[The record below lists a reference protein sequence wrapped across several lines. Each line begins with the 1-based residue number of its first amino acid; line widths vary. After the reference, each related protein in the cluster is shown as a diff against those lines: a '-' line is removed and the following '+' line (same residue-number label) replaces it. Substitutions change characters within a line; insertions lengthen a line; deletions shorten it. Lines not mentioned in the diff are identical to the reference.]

1 MRPIRQA
8 SLAARLANIPTGLRA
23 ASSAARRRA
32 LACAVAAG
40 LTLATG
46 AAHADDGTLTIGAL
60 LPMSGPNAEY
70 GQTFGSG
77 ADLSIAHVNDDHIL
91 SKKLVLRYED
101 SQALPMQGVLGMNKL
116 VNVYETPLV
125 LTGFTGVSKAV
136 APIARRSRTVA
147 VNGGGVGPD
156 LAQLGPYFW
165 NVIPLANAE
174 VRAIIPYLINERKL
188 KRFVLIY
195 VDDPLGQSINQELAQ
210 DLPPAGGTLAAS
222 FAVPA
227 GSQQFGGVV
236 ARVRDAR
243 PDLIFIASYGAQQ
256 SQIVKQLR
264 DNGVMQQIASYSAF
278 SIPAI
283 NALPEAKGAL
293 YTTQRF
299 DWDAPDRLTQRFV
312 ADYKQRYGRKPTAYA
327 ANYYNAVRLFA
338 ILAASLEH
346 DGKPVTGQNLLA
358 ARQRLQHFDLVGGS
372 VSFDANGTVRAPIQV
387 NQIDGAGGTV
397 VSTIR

>member
-1 MRPIRQA
+1 MSSTRRMLCAALGA
-8 SLAARLANIPTGLRA
+8 S
-23 ASSAARRRA
+23 A
-32 LACAVAAG
+32 LALGA
-40 LTLATG
+40 LT
-46 AAHADDGTLTIGAL
+46 AHAEPPAPLTIGAL

-77 ADLSIAHVNDDHIL
+77 ADLSVAHVNAD
-91 SKKLVLRYED
+91 KLLKEPLALRYED

-116 VNVYETPLV
+116 VNVYETPFV
-125 LTGFTGVSKAV
+125 LTGFTGVSKAI
-136 APIARRSRTVA
+136 APLARRSQTIA

-156 LAQLGPYFW
+156 LSQLGAYFW
-165 NVIPLANAE
+165 NVIPLANSE
-174 VRAIIPYLINERKL
+174 VRAIIPYLVKQKQL

-210 DLPPAGGTLAAS
+210 DLPPAGGQLVSS

-227 GSQQFGGVV
+227 AAQQFGGVV

-264 DNGVMQQIASYSAF
+264 DNGVSQQLASYSAF

-299 DWDAPDRLTQRFV
+299 DWNAPDKLTQRFV
-312 ADYKQRYGRKPTAYA
+312 ADYREKYGRKPTAYA

-338 ILAASLEH
+338 ILAAKLEAE
-346 DGKPVTGQNLLA
+346 GQPVTGANLLA
-358 ARQRLQHFDLVGGS
+358 ARDAMQHFDLVGGS
-372 VSFDANGTVRAPIQV
+372 VSFDASGTVRAPIQI

-397 VSTIR
+397 VSTTQ

>member
-1 MRPIRQA
+1 MAEP
-8 SLAARLANIPTGLRA
+8 SGELK
-23 ASSAARRRA
+23 
-32 LACAVAAG
+32 
-40 LTLATG
+40 
-46 AAHADDGTLTIGAL
+46 IGAL

-77 ADLSIAHVNDDHIL
+77 ADLSVAHVNDDRL
-91 SKKLVLRYED
+91 LGEKLVLTYED

-116 VNVYETPLV
+116 VNVYETPFV
-125 LTGFTGVSKAV
+125 LTGFTGVSKAI
-136 APIARRSRTVA
+136 APLARRTKTVA

-156 LAQLGPYFW
+156 LAQLGSYFW

-174 VRAIIPYLINERKL
+174 VRAIIPYLVTQKQL

-195 VDDPLGQSINQELAQ
+195 VDDPLGQSINEELAL
-210 DLPPAGGTLAAS
+210 DLPPAGGSLVSS

-227 GSQQFGGVV
+227 GAQQFAGVV
-236 ARVRDAR
+236 ARVRDAQ

-264 DNGVMQQIASYSAF
+264 DNGVNQQIASYSAF

-299 DWDAPDRLTQRFV
+299 DWNAPDRLTQRFV
-312 ADYKQRYGRKPTAYA
+312 TDYQAKYGRKPTAYA
-327 ANYYNAVRLFA
+327 ANAYNAVRLFA
-338 ILAASLEH
+338 ILAAKLEH
-346 DGKPVTGQNLLA
+346 EGKRVTGANLLE
-358 ARQRLQHFDLVGGS
+358 ARQQMQHFDLVGGS
-372 VSFDANGTVRAPIQV
+372 VSFDPNGTVRAPIQI

-397 VSTIR
+397 VSTTQ

>member
-1 MRPIRQA
+1 MTWTKGR
-8 SLAARLANIPTGLRA
+8 LAAAL
-23 ASSAARRRA
+23 SVCA
-32 LACAVAAG
+32 LAAALG
-40 LTLATG
+40 IAGRTSATSAT
-46 AAHADDGTLTIGAL
+46 AAQAEDLRIGAL

-77 ADLSIAHVNDDHIL
+77 ADLSVAHVNADHL
-91 SKKLVLRYED
+91 LAEKLVLSYED

-116 VNVYETPLV
+116 VNVYRTPFV
-125 LTGFTGVSKAV
+125 LTGFTGVSKAI
-136 APIARRSRTVA
+136 APLARRSQTVA

-156 LAQLGPYFW
+156 LAQLGAYFW
-165 NVIPLANAE
+165 NVIPLANSE
-174 VRAIIPYLINERKL
+174 VRAIIPYLVSERKL
-188 KRFVLIY
+188 TRFVLIY

-210 DLPPAGGTLAAS
+210 DLPPAGATLAAS

-236 ARVRDAR
+236 ARVRDAK

-264 DNGVMQQIASYSAF
+264 DNGVSQQIASYSAF

-299 DWDAPDRLTQRFV
+299 NWNAPDKLTQRFV
-312 ADYKQRYGRKPTAYA
+312 TDYTQKYGRKPTAYA
-327 ANYYNAVRLFA
+327 ANYYNAVRLFS
-338 ILAASLEH
+338 ILAAQLEH
-346 DGKPVTGQNLLA
+346 EGKPVTGPNLLD

-397 VSTIR
+397 VSTR

>member
-1 MRPIRQA
+1 MSPRRR
-8 SLAARLANIPTGLRA
+8 RL
-23 ASSAARRRA
+23 SAALCAAAMAWLAGGGREA
-32 LACAVAAG
+32 LAG
-40 LTLATG
+40 PPELK
-46 AAHADDGTLTIGAL
+46 IGAL

-77 ADLSIAHVNDDHIL
+77 ADLSVAHVNADHL
-91 SKKLVLRYED
+91 LAENLVLTYED

-116 VNVYETPLV
+116 VNVYGTPFV
-125 LTGFTGVSKAV
+125 LTGFTGVSKAI
-136 APIARRSRTVA
+136 APLARRSRTVA

-156 LAQLGPYFW
+156 LAQLGAYFW

-174 VRAIIPYLINERKL
+174 VRAIVPYLVTQKQL

-195 VDDPLGQSINQELAQ
+195 VDDPLGQSINEELAR
-210 DLPPAGGTLAAS
+210 DLSPAGGQLLAS

-227 GSQQFGGVV
+227 GAQQFGGVV
-236 ARVRDAR
+236 ARVRDAN

-264 DNGVMQQIASYSAF
+264 DNGVNQQIASYSAF

-299 DWDAPDRLTQRFV
+299 DWNAPDRLTRRFV
-312 ADYKQRYGRKPTAYA
+312 ADYQAKYGHKPTAYA

-338 ILAASLEH
+338 ILAAKLEH
-346 DGKPVTGQNLLA
+346 EGKPVTGENLLA
-358 ARQRLQHFDLVGGS
+358 ERERSRQFDLVGGS
-372 VSFDANGTVRAPIQV
+372 VSFDANGAVRAPIQI

-397 VSTIR
+397 VSTTQ

>member
-1 MRPIRQA
+1 MAWTKRR
-8 SLAARLANIPTGLRA
+8 LAAALSVCALAA
-23 ASSAARRRA
+23 ALGTARWEAISSAT
-32 LACAVAAG
+32 AAPAED
-40 LTLATG
+40 LR
-46 AAHADDGTLTIGAL
+46 IGAL

-77 ADLSIAHVNDDHIL
+77 ADLSVAHVNADHL
-91 SKKLVLRYED
+91 LAEKLVLSYED

-116 VNVYETPLV
+116 VNVYRTPFV
-125 LTGFTGVSKAV
+125 LTGFTGVSKAI
-136 APIARRSRTVA
+136 APLARRSQTVA

-156 LAQLGPYFW
+156 LAELGPYFW
-165 NVIPLANAE
+165 NVIPLANSE
-174 VRAIIPYLINERKL
+174 VRAIIPYLVSERKL
-188 KRFVLIY
+188 TRFVLIY

-210 DLPPAGGTLAAS
+210 DLPPAGATLAAS

-236 ARVRDAR
+236 ARVRDAK

-264 DNGVMQQIASYSAF
+264 DNGVSQQIASYSAF

-299 DWDAPDRLTQRFV
+299 NWNAPDKLTQRFV
-312 ADYKQRYGRKPTAYA
+312 TDYTQKYGRKPTAYA

-338 ILAASLEH
+338 ILATQLEH
-346 DGKPVTGQNLLA
+346 EGKPVTGANLLD

-397 VSTIR
+397 VSTR

>member
-1 MRPIRQA
+1 MSSNRRRL
-8 SLAARLANIPTGLRA
+8 LAAWLLF
-23 ASSAARRRA
+23 
-32 LACAVAAG
+32 AG
-40 LTLATG
+40 TVLNVR
-46 AAHADDGTLTIGAL
+46 AHADDGELKIGAL

-77 ADLSIAHVNDDHIL
+77 ADLSVAHVNADHL
-91 SKKLVLRYED
+91 LAQKLVLTYED

-116 VNVYETPLV
+116 VNVYETPFV
-125 LTGFTGVSKAV
+125 LTGFTGISKAI
-136 APIARRSRTVA
+136 APLARRNQTVA

-165 NVIPLANAE
+165 NVIPLANSE
-174 VRAIIPYLINERKL
+174 VRAIVPYLVNERKL

-195 VDDPLGQSINQELAQ
+195 VDDPLGQSISQELTQ
-210 DLPPAGGTLAAS
+210 DLPPAGGELAAS

-227 GSQQFGGVV
+227 GAQQFGGVV
-236 ARVRDAR
+236 ARVRDAK

-264 DNGVMQQIASYSAF
+264 DNGVPQQIASYSAF

-299 DWDAPDRLTQRFV
+299 DWNAPDRLTQRFV
-312 ADYKQRYGRKPTAYA
+312 SDYRQKYGRKPTAYA

-338 ILAASLEH
+338 ILAAQLEH
-346 DGKPVTGQNLLA
+346 DNKPVTGRNLLDE
-358 ARQRLQHFDLVGGS
+358 RQRLQHFDLVGGS

-387 NQIDGAGGTV
+387 NEIDGAGGTV
-397 VSTIR
+397 VSTTR

>member
-1 MRPIRQA
+1 MSFMRRTLVTALCA
-8 SLAARLANIPTGLRA
+8 S
-23 ASSAARRRA
+23 A
-32 LACAVAAG
+32 LAWAAVGAREALAG
-40 LTLATG
+40 PAELK
-46 AAHADDGTLTIGAL
+46 IGAL

-77 ADLSIAHVNDDHIL
+77 ADLSVAHVNADHL
-91 SKKLVLRYED
+91 LGEKLVLTYED

-116 VNVYETPLV
+116 VNVYGTPFV
-125 LTGFTGVSKAV
+125 LTGFTGVSKAI
-136 APIARRSRTVA
+136 APLARRSGTVA

-174 VRAIIPYLINERKL
+174 VRAIIPYLVAQKQL

-195 VDDPLGQSINQELAQ
+195 VDDPLGQSINEELAQ
-210 DLPPAGGTLAAS
+210 DLPPAGGQLLAS

-227 GSQQFGGVV
+227 AAQQFGGVV
-236 ARVRDAR
+236 ARVRDEK

-264 DNGVMQQIASYSAF
+264 DNGVSQQIASYSAF

-299 DWDAPDRLTQRFV
+299 DWNAPDSLTQRFV
-312 ADYKQRYGRKPTAYA
+312 SDYKAKYGRKPTAYA

-338 ILAASLEH
+338 ILAAKLEH
-346 DGKPVTGQNLLA
+346 DGKPVTGANLLA
-358 ARQRLQHFDLVGGS
+358 AREQFQHFDLVGGS
-372 VSFDANGTVRAPIQV
+372 VSFDANGTVRAPIQI

-397 VSTIR
+397 VSTTQ

>member
-1 MRPIRQA
+1 MRWTGR
-8 SLAARLANIPTGLRA
+8 LAAVLTVGALC
-23 ASSAARRRA
+23 SAA
-32 LACAVAAG
+32 V
-40 LTLATG
+40 
-46 AAHADDGTLTIGAL
+46 AHAEDLRIGAL

-70 GQTFGSG
+70 GQTFGAG
-77 ADLSIAHVNDDHIL
+77 ADLSVEHVNADHL
-91 SKKLVLRYED
+91 LRQNLVLMYED

-116 VNVYETPLV
+116 VNVYETPFV
-125 LTGFTGVSKAV
+125 LTGFTGVSKAI
-136 APIARRSRTVA
+136 APLARRNQTVA

-156 LAQLGPYFW
+156 LAQLGAYFW
-165 NVIPLANAE
+165 NVIPLANSE
-174 VRAIIPYLINERKL
+174 VRAIVPYLVNERKL

-195 VDDPLGQSINQELAQ
+195 VDDPLGQSINSELAQ
-210 DLPPAGGTLAAS
+210 DLPPTGGELAAS

-236 ARVRDAR
+236 ARVRDAN

-264 DNGVMQQIASYSAF
+264 DNGVSQQIASYSAF

-299 DWDAPDRLTQRFV
+299 DWNAHDTLTQRFV
-312 ADYKQRYGRKPTAYA
+312 ADYQHKYGRKPTAYA

-338 ILAASLEH
+338 ILAAQLEQ
-346 DGKPVTGQNLLA
+346 DGKPITGANLLA
-358 ARQRLQHFDLVGGS
+358 ERQRLQHFDLVGGS

-397 VSTIR
+397 VSTR